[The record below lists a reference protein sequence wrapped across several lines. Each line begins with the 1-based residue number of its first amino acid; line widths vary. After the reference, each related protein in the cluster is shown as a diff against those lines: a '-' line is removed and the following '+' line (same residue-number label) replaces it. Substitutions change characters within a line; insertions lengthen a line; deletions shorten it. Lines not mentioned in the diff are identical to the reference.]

1 MDNNFEFDRDK
12 LIELAK
18 ECIYSQKHEEWEKT
32 AKNLTNPALF
42 GSVEIMN
49 ILSGAS
55 KTKIANKVVDKIKDT
70 NLRTSIVNTVTNFSK
85 YGPEFAIDRIS
96 KLNGGKVD
104 PRSEAIRKLK
114 YMMDEN
120 ANFRYQEKKQ
130 KTDEVEKL

>member
-1 MDNNFEFDRDK
+1 MDKNFGLDRDK

-18 ECIYSQKHEEWEKT
+18 ECIYSQKHAEWEKY
-32 AKNLTNPALF
+32 AKNLTNQALF

-49 ILSGAS
+49 ILSDVG
-55 KTKIANKVVDKIKDT
+55 KTKVANKVVDNIKNT
-70 NLRTSIVNTVTNFSK
+70 ELRVSIVNTVTNYSK